1 MYRYNLSRN
10 KLALPVTWILIP
22 KSRESTDKDDDDDD
36 LKTRK
41 MGLEY
46 YFRLVCNASTF
57 SQSRLFVYSAMM
69 ALTICTS
76 AIVFHVSHHSCAVTL
91 IPFWIKCAEGPHQLC
106 DLIFYRVLPLF
117 DCVYVCGAIFGIIA
131 AKINHH
137 LLYTFFVISACCT
150 LTCYAMNVILDIRV
164 LVGPERTFLNKD
176 GTHIIL

>member
-1 MYRYNLSRN
+1 MYRYNLS
-10 KLALPVTWILIP
+10 KIKSALPVTWILIP
-22 KSRESTDKDDDDDD
+22 KSRESTDEDDDNDD

-76 AIVFHVSHHSCAVTL
+76 AIVFHVSHHSCRVTL

-117 DCVYVCGAIFGIIA
+117 DCVYVCGAIFGGSKKGPLQGSLGGQPLA
-131 AKINHH
+131 GFWGVAWKC
-137 LLYTFFVISACCT
+137 LGVPWGP
-150 LTCYAMNVILDIRV
+150 LDSMGYVFGERAR
-164 LVGPERTFLNKD
+164 GPEPR
-176 GTHIIL
+176 